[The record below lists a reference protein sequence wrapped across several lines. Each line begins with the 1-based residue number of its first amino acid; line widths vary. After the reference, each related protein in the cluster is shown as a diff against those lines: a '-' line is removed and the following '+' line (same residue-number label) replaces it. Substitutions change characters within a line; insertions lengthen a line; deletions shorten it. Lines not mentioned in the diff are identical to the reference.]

1 MTGLFEDLPSTG
13 VQAPVALARKWRPR
27 SFATV
32 VGQDHVVRALQH
44 GLAQNRLHHAYLLT
58 GSRGVGK
65 TTLARIFAKALNCE
79 TGLVSEPCGVCG
91 SCQEIDAG
99 RFVDYIEIDAASNRG
114 VAEIQQ
120 LLEQSRFAPTAA
132 RFKVYVI
139 DEVHMLSG
147 HAFNAMLKTL
157 EEPPAQVKFVLAT
170 TDPQKIPVTVLSRCL
185 QFGLKNLRTEALEG
199 HLHFVL
205 QQESVVA
212 EAAAVQALARAAQGS
227 VRDALSLTDQAIA
240 YGGGAI
246 SQDAVDQMLGLVHRE
261 ALLALAGYLARGEA
275 RAALEAAQALIAAG
289 ALAESVLE
297 SLARLYHEAALVS
310 ALGLA
315 DAVAD
320 PAIEPL
326 AQALGPEAAQLGYQI
341 LVLGRRDLSLAP
353 DESTGLQM
361 TLLRLLAFSPD
372 SVSADVRGQGG
383 SPGPGRSAVK
393 AAALVATSPPQRA
406 APVVNAPLEPAQDD
420 ELPQAKEPLTRLTPE
435 YWPAVARSL
444 GLAGLSRQFAQQST
458 FEGFAEEGRNT
469 LIFCVP
475 LEALAEA
482 SVVARVEASLTD
494 HFGAKLRLKVRVGA
508 PVGPT
513 AAAQDAEK
521 KANDL
526 AQAETSIVQSPVV
539 QNLMRTC
546 DATIVPGSIR
556 AIRDNAGPAASSQP
570 PVSTGLPAAA
580 RPQSGESS

>member
-1 MTGLFEDLPSTG
+1 MTELFGDLPSSREA
-13 VQAPVALARKWRPR
+13 APVALARKWRPR
-27 SFATV
+27 SFSTV
-32 VGQDHVVRALQH
+32 VGQDHVVKALQH
-44 GLAQNRLHHAYLLT
+44 GLSQNRLHHAYLLT

-79 TGLVSEPCGVCG
+79 TGLVAEPCGQCG

-114 VAEIQQ
+114 VGEIQQ
-120 LLEQSRFAPTAA
+120 LLEQARFAPTAG

-157 EEPPAQVKFVLAT
+157 EEPPPQVKFILAT

-185 QFGLKNLRTEALEG
+185 QFSLKNLRVEALEG

-205 QQESVVA
+205 KQEAVVA
-212 EAAAVQALARAAQGS
+212 ESSAVHALARAAQGS

-246 SQDAVDQMLGLVHRE
+246 SQDAVGQMLGLVQRE
-261 ALLALAGYLARGEA
+261 ALLALAGHLARGQAGEA
-275 RAALEAAQALIAAG
+275 LSAAQVLVTSG
-289 ALAESVLE
+289 ALAESILE

-310 ALGLA
+310 ALGLS

-320 PAIEPL
+320 EAIEAL
-326 AQALGPEAAQLGYQI
+326 AQDLGPERSQLGYQI

-361 TLLRLLAFSPD
+361 TLLRLLAFSPE
-372 SVSADVRGQGG
+372 SVTAEGTQAGARAN
-383 SPGPGRSAVK
+383 PRSAVK
-393 AAALVATSPPQRA
+393 AAALVAAPSQRQVPVAADPISPA
-406 APVVNAPLEPAQDD
+406 
-420 ELPQAKEPLTRLTPE
+420 AKEPLSALTAHHWPE
-435 YWPAVARSL
+435 VARLL

-458 FEGFAEEGRNT
+458 FEGLENGPGNR
-469 LIFCVP
+469 LSFCVP

-482 SVVARVEASLTD
+482 SVVERVEASLGQY
-494 HFGAKLRLKVRVGA
+494 FGEKVRLKVRVG
-508 PVGPT
+508 PPEGPT
-513 AAAQDAEK
+513 AAAQDAQK
-521 KANDL
+521 KAQAL
-526 AQAETSIVQSPVV
+526 AQAETSISQSALV
-539 QNLMRTC
+539 QNLIRTF
-546 DATIVPGSIR
+546 DAKIVPGSVR
-556 AIRDNAGPAASSQP
+556 AIPDQGRQVPCAP
-570 PVSTGLPAAA
+570 PTDPHISAKPLTGET
-580 RPQSGESS
+580 S